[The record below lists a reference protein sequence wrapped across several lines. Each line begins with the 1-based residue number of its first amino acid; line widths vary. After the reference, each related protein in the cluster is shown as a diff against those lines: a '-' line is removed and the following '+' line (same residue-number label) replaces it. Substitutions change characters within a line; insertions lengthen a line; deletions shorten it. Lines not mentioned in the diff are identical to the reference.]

1 MSNYNLK
8 PVQAAFAFVYFSEQ
22 KFSPFYNPLFY
33 TDSATYPIKTA
44 FLTRRDFRKKEKRGQ
59 QPNHGILVAFCLY
72 AYFTYFTTIKK

>member
-1 MSNYNLK
+1 MQHLL
-8 PVQAAFAFVYFSEQ
+8 
-22 KFSPFYNPLFY
+22 PFIFLSKNFLLFTIRHFY
-33 TDSATYPIKTA
+33 SDSATYPIKTV

>member
-1 MSNYNLK
+1 MQHLL
-8 PVQAAFAFVYFSEQ
+8 
-22 KFSPFYNPLFY
+22 PFIFLSKNFLLFTIRLFY
-33 TDSATYPIKTA
+33 TGSVTYPIKTA